1 MFVILHIAIVPYPY
15 TAHLASCFLL
25 TAALLCWFS
34 QEEDSPGSGEIRRVE
49 SSPTPLKRDRSFSEH
64 DLAELRGEILPSLSE
79 SGHLGT
85 TVVLRGERP
94 RANTLGGAWPL
105 PTYRGQLESDNILWK
120 LENVLWKHKTNLLIE
135 A

>member
-1 MFVILHIAIVPYPY
+1 M
-15 TAHLASCFLL
+15 
-25 TAALLCWFS
+25 
-34 QEEDSPGSGEIRRVE
+34 E

-85 TVVLRGERP
+85 PVVLRGERP